1 MKIDRILAQQ
11 RAFVRARDW
20 EQFHTPKNLAAALS
34 VEASELLEIFQWMTV
49 AEEARCLTDRELRK
63 KIGKEMADVF
73 FYLMRL
79 SDVLGVDVEKEFKS
93 KMREN
98 ARKYPVRASKGRA
111 TKYTEL
117 KARARAR

>member
-1 MKIDRILAQQ
+1 MKVDRILAQQ

-49 AEEARCLTDRELRK
+49 ADERRCQTDRELRR

-98 ARKYPVRASKGRA
+98 ARKYPVRASKGSSK
-111 TKYTEL
+111 KYTEL
-117 KARARAR
+117 KARVRGR